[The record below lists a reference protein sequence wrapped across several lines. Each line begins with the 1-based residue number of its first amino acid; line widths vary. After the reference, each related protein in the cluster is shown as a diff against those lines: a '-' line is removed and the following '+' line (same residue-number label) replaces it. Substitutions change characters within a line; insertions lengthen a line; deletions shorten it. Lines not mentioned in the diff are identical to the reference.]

1 MSSKIP
7 PAPYDW
13 WWAERQEDEM
23 GFRIDEMEID
33 DRFDLHSPKSD
44 KIREVMRDVRAMV
57 KDTAMEW
64 ADVLPEG
71 REKSLAITH
80 LEEALMW
87 ATKAIACNQHRVD
100 PDGVSEDTGPAE
112 GTEEA
117 RERADG

>member
-1 MSSKIP
+1 
-7 PAPYDW
+7 
-13 WWAERQEDEM
+13 M

-64 ADVLPEG
+64 VDVLPEG

-100 PDGVSEDTGPAE
+100 PDGVGTDDAATGPME

-117 RERADG
+117 RERAGG